1 MENPTNTPSAAQQAE
16 NNGSER
22 MFSQTEL
29 NNIVADRLARERS
42 KNAERAGDL
51 DARERDLK
59 AREEALEAKSQR
71 FNQWEA
77 REACKAY
84 LTDNHISVALLDKLD
99 TSDPEAFKTAVK
111 AVQSVTGNGFTV
123 TKTTTGA
130 KVDTHPTWPSK
141 PDEDKS
147 AIAKRAFGLTD

>member
-1 MENPTNTPSAAQQAE
+1 MENPNSTPSAAQQAE

-22 MFSQTEL
+22 VFTQDEV
-29 NNIVADRLARERS
+29 NRIVAERLARERS
-42 KNAERAGDL
+42 KGAESADDL
-51 DARERDLK
+51 TARESDLK
-59 AREEALEAKSQR
+59 AREEALAAKTKR
-71 FNQWEA
+71 FDAWEA
-77 REACKAY
+77 REACKKY
-84 LTDNHISVALLDKLD
+84 LNDNDISERLLEKLD

-130 KVDTHPTWPSK
+130 KVDTPPTWLSK

-147 AIAKRAFGLTD
+147 AIAKRAFGLKD

>member
-22 MFSQTEL
+22 MFSQSEL
-29 NNIVADRLARERS
+29 NTIVADRLARERS
-42 KNAERAGDL
+42 KSAERVGDL
-51 DARERDLK
+51 DAREKDLK

-77 REACKAY
+77 CRQY
-84 LTDNHISVALLDKLD
+84 LADNHISAALLDKLD

-111 AVQSVTGNGFTV
+111 AVQSVTDGGYTV

-130 KVDTHPTWPSK
+130 KVDTPPMWLSQGK
-141 PDEDKS
+141 DKD
-147 AIAKRAFGLTD
+147 AELKRAFGLSN

>member
-1 MENPTNTPSAAQQAE
+1 MENPTTTPSTAQQAE

-22 MFSQTEL
+22 TFTQDEVNT
-29 NNIVADRLARERS
+29 IVADRLARERS
-42 KNAERAGDL
+42 KSAERVGDL
-51 DARERDLK
+51 DAREKDLK

-77 REACKAY
+77 REACKQY
-84 LTDNHISVALLDKLD
+84 LSDNHISAALLDKLD
-99 TSDPEAFKTAVK
+99 TSDPEAFRTAVK

-130 KVDTHPTWPSK
+130 KVDTPPTWLSQGK
-141 PDEDKS
+141 DKD
-147 AIAKRAFGLTD
+147 AELKRAFGLNN